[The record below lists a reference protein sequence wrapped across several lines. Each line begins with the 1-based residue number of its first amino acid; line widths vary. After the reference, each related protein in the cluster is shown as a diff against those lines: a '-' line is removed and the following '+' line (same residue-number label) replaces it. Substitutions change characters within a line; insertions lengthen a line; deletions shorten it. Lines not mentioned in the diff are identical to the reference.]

1 MKVEIPITII
11 AIENDG
17 FHLMI
22 KAKIN
27 GNKIN
32 LLIDTGASRT
42 VFDIN
47 RMKDHID
54 TDNLEKNERLSAG
67 LGTNTMESQITVI
80 ERLEFSKLK
89 IKKYHAV
96 LIDMSHVNEMY
107 QSIKLPLIDGVLGS
121 DLLLNYKAIINYK
134 KKVLKLYI

>member
-1 MKVEIPITII
+1 MKVKIPIIVI
-11 AIENDG
+11 SIENDG

-22 KAKIN
+22 KTKVN

-47 RMKDHID
+47 RIKKFIN
-54 TDNLEKNERLSAG
+54 TNNLEKNERMSAG
-67 LGTNTMESQITVI
+67 LGTNTMESQIAI
-80 ERLEFSKLK
+80 IDKLEFSKIK
-89 IKKYHAV
+89 IKKYNAV

-107 QSIKLPLIDGVLGS
+107 ESIKLPLIDGVLGS
-121 DLLLNYKAIINYK
+121 DLLLKYDAVINYK
-134 KKVLKLYI
+134 KKVLKLFI

>member
-1 MKVEIPITII
+1 MKVEIPLILIS
-11 AIENDG
+11 IENDG

-22 KAKIN
+22 HAKIN

-47 RMKDHID
+47 RIKNLINID
-54 TDNLEKNERLSAG
+54 NMQKNERLSAG
-67 LGTNTMESQITVI
+67 LGTNTMESQIAVI
-80 ERLEFSKLK
+80 DKLEFSKIK
-89 IKKYHAV
+89 IKKYNAV

-107 QSIKLPLIDGVLGS
+107 ESIKLPVIDGVLGS
-121 DLLLNYKAIINYK
+121 DLLLKFKSVINYK
-134 KKVLKLYI
+134 KKILRLVI

>member
-47 RMKDHID
+47 RMKEHID

-67 LGTNTMESQITVI
+67 LGTNTMESQITII
-80 ERLEFSKLK
+80 EKLEFSKIK
-89 IKKYHAV
+89 IKKYQAV

-134 KKVLKLYI
+134 KKVLRLYI